1 MKKIIVFF
9 SLILSLHSAF
19 AQNSENIMTLAE
31 YLSYVKA
38 YHPLIKQA
46 NLVVSEAEA
55 KLLQARGAFDPKI
68 EIDHNKK
75 TFKNTEYYNKLN
87 AAFKIPTW
95 FGIELKGQFEDHE
108 GVYLNPEHTVPE
120 DGLYSLG
127 VSIPLA
133 KGLLTNDRMAM
144 LKKAKLYINQNKE
157 TQKLQINETL
167 YKAIIAYFDWLRYY
181 NELQVYQ
188 AYMDNSEQRLAGV
201 KRNYELGQAAA
212 IDTTEAKI
220 TIYNRQ
226 LNLEN
231 AHLKLKKSQLAL
243 SNFLWIQDTPVELN
257 AIIIPDVNTE
267 QNLETSLFNI
277 NSFPNN
283 FDLDTHPKLAAM
295 RLKAESL
302 NVERRL
308 YLNNLLPVVN
318 FKYNLLTETPDY
330 SNSFNVDNYK
340 LGLQVSVPLFLRK
353 ERGKLKLA
361 KTKIANT
368 QFDISTLKVQ
378 LQNKI
383 ESIEAEI
390 GSYNNQTDIVKTMIS
405 SYEALLQAEERKFQI
420 GESSLFLVNSR
431 ESKLINAQLKALEL
445 RYKLMQSK
453 AKLFNTTVFG
463 DI

>member
-68 EIDHNKK
+68 EIDHDKK

-108 GVYLNPEHTVPE
+108 GVYLNPEHNVPE
-120 DGLYSLG
+120 DGLYG
-127 VSIPLA
+127 VGISVPLA

-144 LKKAKLYINQNKE
+144 LKKAKLYVNQNKE
-157 TQKLQINETL
+157 TQKLLVNETL
-167 YKAIIAYFDWLRYY
+167 YKAIIAYFDWLLYY

-188 AYMDNSEQRLAGV
+188 AYMENSEQRLAGV

-243 SNFLWIQDTPVELN
+243 SNFLWIQDIPVELN
-257 AIIIPDVNTE
+257 VIMIPDVNTE
-267 QNLETSLFNI
+267 QNLETYLFNI
-277 NSFPNN
+277 KSIPNN
-283 FDLDTHPKLAAM
+283 FDVDTHPKLVAM

-308 YLNNLLPVVN
+308 YLNNLLPTVN
-318 FKYNLLTETPDY
+318 FKYNFLTETPDY

-390 GSYNNQTDIVKTMIS
+390 GSYNNQTEIVKTMIS

-445 RYKLMQSK
+445 YYKLMQSK
-453 AKLFNTTVFG
+453 AKLFNTTIFN

>member
-1 MKKIIVFF
+1 MKKIIAFF

-68 EIDHNKK
+68 EIDHNQK

-95 FGIELKGQFEDHE
+95 FGIELKGQFEGHE
-108 GVYLNPEHTVPE
+108 GVYLNPEHNVPE
-120 DGLYSLG
+120 DGLYG
-127 VSIPLA
+127 VGISVPLA

-144 LKKAKLYINQNKE
+144 LKKAKLYVNQNKE
-157 TQKLQINETL
+157 TQKLLVNETL

-188 AYMDNSEQRLAGV
+188 AYMENSEQRLAGV

-257 AIIIPDVNTE
+257 AIMIPDVNTE

-277 NSFPNN
+277 NSIPNN
-283 FDLDTHPKLAAM
+283 FDVDTHPKLAAM

-308 YLNNLLPVVN
+308 YLNNLLPTVN

-330 SNSFNVDNYK
+330 SNSFNLDNYK

-383 ESIEAEI
+383 EGIEAEI
-390 GSYNNQTDIVKTMIS
+390 GSYNNQTEIAKTMIS

-445 RYKLMQSK
+445 HYKLMQSK
-453 AKLFNTTVFG
+453 AKLFNTTVFN